1 MADGGTREDAIL
13 LNEHPNGPHLISL
26 CFLCF
31 LLFKSSLFSSVGLR
45 SEPGF
50 GGGAKL
56 HASEIVISKPKPVER
71 HARRRDFG
79 IAEFSATWI

>member
-13 LNEHPNGPHLISL
+13 LNEHPKGPLLISL

-45 SEPGF
+45 RTLIFAVG
-50 GGGAKL
+50 
-56 HASEIVISKPKPVER
+56 
-71 HARRRDFG
+71 RDFLTPL
-79 IAEFSATWI
+79 AVSY

>member
-13 LNEHPNGPHLISL
+13 LNEHPKGPLLISL

-31 LLFKSSLFSSVGLR
+31 RLFKSSLFSSVGLR
-45 SEPGF
+45 SEPASVE
-50 GGGAKL
+50 GAKL
-56 HASEIVISKPKPVER
+56 QASEIVTSKPKPAQR
-71 HARRRDFG
+71 KRNCGLR